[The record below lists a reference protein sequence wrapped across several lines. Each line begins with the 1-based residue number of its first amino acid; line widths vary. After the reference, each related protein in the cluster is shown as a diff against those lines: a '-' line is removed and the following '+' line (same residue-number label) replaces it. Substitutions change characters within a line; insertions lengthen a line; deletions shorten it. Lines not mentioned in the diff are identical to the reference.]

1 MNKLI
6 ISNKIKIF
14 INIYCLILNQIS
26 FKINVL
32 ILTLSVV
39 NYLSFAIL
47 KTLQFNWKYDCNYD
61 LAILCKLL
69 YIYN

>member
-32 ILTLSVV
+32 IININSERSQLSIVC
-39 NYLSFAIL
+39 NTQNFAI
-47 KTLQFNWKYDCNYD
+47 
-61 LAILCKLL
+61 
-69 YIYN
+69 